1 MDFLGF
7 YNIFMALAFAGAC
20 GGAYNCDEAPDY
32 GPDSAYMADD
42 GGASN
47 LPPAYAI
54 INRPPTQIDNGYNP
68 AFYWNQPHDEDSDEA
83 DADYSYGAR
92 YSNYPYYPAY
102 PSYTRTYPA
111 YVYNTAAGLGYAQA
125 TGGDYDNDGTDYDA
139 SYYDRPYRARHER
152 HSTMEQND
160 RDHVRATMDRD
171 MPAYERH
178 DADRGTHPV
187 SAGYNGHDRHMF
199 DGDHRAAKPADNQ
212 LHAPNRG
219 DVRQRPQE

>member
-1 MDFLGF
+1 
-7 YNIFMALAFAGAC
+7 MAVRPTC
-20 GGAYNCDEAPDY
+20 RRPTRSST
-32 GPDSAYMADD
+32 GP
-42 GGASN
+42 
-47 LPPAYAI
+47 
-54 INRPPTQIDNGYNP
+54 RPEIDNGYNP

-111 YVYNTAAGLGYAQA
+111 YAYNTAAGLGYAQA

-139 SYYDRPYRARHER
+139 GYYDRPYRARHER

-178 DADRGTHPV
+178 DADRDTHPV

-212 LHAPNRG
+212 RPCREPGRRTTAPTRIE
-219 DVRQRPQE
+219 RPPPLAAAWG